1 VADSVALIT
10 PAWFSDSE
18 DLVKLQA
25 RRAIV
30 TGGAAGIGHG
40 IVLALLDAGAQVIV
54 HDINASALEE
64 LEREARQAN
73 QSVVTACVDVA
84 DAESVRDEVDKE
96 WSNGPI
102 DIVVNNAGINL
113 VKDPFDFSVSDW
125 NRIMSVNVGGVWNYS
140 QSVGRHM
147 AERGGGVIIN
157 IASLASTLASYRRA
171 PYVASKGAIGML
183 TRALALDLAERNI
196 RVNAVGPGAVESTGM
211 AANPGGLQNDAAV
224 AYTPM
229 RRRATPRDIGNAV
242 VFLASDDA
250 AMITGQLL
258 MVDGGISAGTQI
270 GSTWSSVL

>member
-1 VADSVALIT
+1 
-10 PAWFSDSE
+10 
-18 DLVKLQA
+18 VKLEA

-30 TGGAAGIGHG
+30 TGGAAGIGRG
-40 IVLALLDAGAQVIV
+40 IVAALLDAGAEVIV
-54 HDINASALEE
+54 HDINTTALQE
-64 LEREARQAN
+64 LDADARSAN

-84 DAESVRDEVDKE
+84 DARSVRDEVDKE

-102 DIVVNNAGINL
+102 DIVVNNAGINM
-113 VKDPFDFSVSDW
+113 VKDPFDFIDSDW
-125 NRIMSVNVGGVWNYS
+125 DRILAVNAGGVWNYS

-147 AERGGGVIIN
+147 AQRGGGVIIN
-157 IASLASTLASYRRA
+157 IASLASALASYQRA
-171 PYVASKGAIGML
+171 PYVASKGAVGML

-196 RVNAVGPGAVESTGM
+196 RVNAVGPGAVASTGM
-211 AANPGGLQNDAAV
+211 AASPGGLQNDAAV

-250 AMITGQLL
+250 AMITGQVL

>member
-1 VADSVALIT
+1 VADSVALVSL
-10 PAWFSDSE
+10 AWFINSE
-18 DLVKLQA
+18 ELVKLQA
-25 RRAIV
+25 RRVIV
-30 TGGAAGIGHG
+30 TGGAVGIGHG

-54 HDINASALEE
+54 HDSNAAALGE
-64 LEREARQAN
+64 LEAEARSAN
-73 QSVVTACVDVA
+73 HSVVTACVNVA
-84 DAESVRDEVDKE
+84 DAQSVRDEVDKE
-96 WSNGPI
+96 WANGPI
-102 DIVVNNAGINL
+102 DIVVNNAGVTIY
-113 VKDPFDFSVSDW
+113 KDPFDFSDSEW

-157 IASLASTLASYRRA
+157 IASVASILASYRRA
-171 PYVASKGAIGML
+171 PYIASKGAVAML

-196 RVNAVGPGAVESTGM
+196 RVNAVGPGPVSGTGM
-211 AANPGGLQNDAAV
+211 TTDPGGVQNDAAV

-229 RRRATPRDIGNAV
+229 RRSATPRDIGNAV

-258 MVDGGISAGTQI
+258 LVDGGISAGTQI